1 MMRFLKVL
9 LKELRHLGPA
19 PRRLALVV
27 FVTCGIVELAALGSN
42 VFLDSLIDKRFL
54 PTPVV
59 QTQFAALSLDFRR
72 LGPSAPKPP
81 VDRLLEVANSFSVK
95 TLVPYVFGGGQIG
108 SAKKCSECSDCIRR
122 RRLPANSSMDRFNQ
136 CSACRHC
143 GLDCSNFIS
152 HVLREAGL
160 KSKFATTATL
170 SRENDRT
177 LWEKYAFVN
186 VGDDLLDAKPGDLI
200 LKKGHVV
207 MLLDIHPALGTVDF
221 IHASRGSKRTLV
233 GGIELRR
240 GVDIKKVQR
249 ETIRILRHRDLVEPT
264 DSIVAL
270 TKMRHLLTD
279 LRRRMAAI

>member
-1 MMRFLKVL
+1 MGFSRTFWDEMKRIGS
-9 LKELRHLGPA
+9 GP
-19 PRRLALVV
+19 RQLALLV
-27 FVTCGIVELAALGSN
+27 FVVCGCIELAALGAE
-42 VFLDSLIDKRFL
+42 VLLDRLIDKRFL
-54 PTPVV
+54 PNPVV
-59 QTQFAALSLDFRR
+59 KTQFVALNLDMKR
-72 LGPSAPKPP
+72 LGPPAPKPP
-81 VDRLLEVANSFSVK
+81 VERLMDVANSLSVK

-108 SAKKCSECSDCIRR
+108 SPKKCSECSDCIRR

-136 CSACRHC
+136 CSACREC

-152 HVLREAGL
+152 HLLRESGL

-170 SRENDRT
+170 SRENERT
-177 LWEKYAFVN
+177 LWENYAFIN

-207 MLLDIHPALGTVDF
+207 MLLDIHPALGTIDF

-240 GVDIKKVQR
+240 GVGIKKVQR
-249 ETIRILRHRDLVEPT
+249 ETIRILRHRDLVDPT
-264 DSIVAL
+264 DSTIVNL
-270 TKMRHLLTD
+270 TKMRQLLTD